1 MVVSMYTSKGFI
13 EHLLCNKRM
22 QQCNRG
28 REMVWVNTYIHTHIR
43 INYYIVVNNTFNNLQ
58 QLICTAINRSL
69 NRSTDFCFYF
79 SKQKY

>member
-1 MVVSMYTSKGFI
+1 MQPRKG
-13 EHLLCNKRM
+13 NGMGK
-22 QQCNRG
+22 
-28 REMVWVNTYIHTHIR
+28 YIHTHIR
-43 INYYIVVNNTFNNLQ
+43 MNYYIVVNNTFNNLQ